1 MADDKIV
8 IQNVDHLISEIV
20 NYAHDKKSFTR
31 ELYEN
36 MAQERYESDRDLRHY
51 MITDFATDRFVG
63 DNDDVIEMY
72 KIGKRLNDIALN
84 CYDPV
89 MIAAMLGM
97 SKNGTAFFAD
107 NVRSKLA
114 PTYLSFLESFI
125 KENPNIEV
133 PVKYKNEFIILNNTA
148 GKKIAIP
155 ENITPEQA
163 LSMPFEECPLSVK
176 ESVVTNVMSAFFD
189 RKVLNNDNGERMPVS
204 VAMKEFWDKA
214 MTEAASILNA
224 AFGDGK
230 FVPENDEQKEIF
242 AHLKEQCKKVS
253 KDQKNKVLDELRQLT
268 VENLIDDDML
278 ELGCGSAFLKFES
291 NYLLKDLTAESFI
304 ANNESRT
311 LSYAETEWGEA
322 SFNRMLDLVYTVDE
336 LKKVKKLGFDPCT
349 EVYIDGK
356 SVLDLP
362 TGETRE
368 VDGNEMFVTYRQ
380 KFEEAKPTNLDYAKL
395 KCDICAA
402 ALSGKRLDICKM
414 KEDAHAENGIK
425 LLPPIA
431 IETDIKD
438 MKKEPVSLLIRIL
451 RFFNIIKDPDK
462 DIQKS
467 NSDKAHIKTQDEIMS
482 KIGYKDLLDGAD
494 NTLIKVRSR
503 EKNEKKAELAAEK
516 SSTLN

>member
-1 MADDKIV
+1 MAGDKIV

-20 NYAHDKKSFTR
+20 NYANDKKSFTK
-31 ELYEN
+31 ELYET

-72 KIGKRLNDIALN
+72 KIGKRLNDMALN
-84 CYDPV
+84 CDEPV
-89 MIAAMLGM
+89 MVAAMLGM

-107 NVRSKLA
+107 DVRSKLA

-155 ENITPEQA
+155 ENVTPEQA

-176 ESVVTNVMSAFFD
+176 QSVVTNVMSAFFD
-189 RKVLNNDNGERMPVS
+189 RRVLNNDNGERMPVS
-204 VAMKEFWDKA
+204 VAMKEFWDNA
-214 MTEAASILNA
+214 MTEATSILNA
-224 AFGDGK
+224 AFGNGE
-230 FVPENDEQKEIF
+230 FVPENSEQQEIF
-242 AHLKEQCKKVS
+242 ARLKEQCKGMQLW
-253 KDQKNKVLDELRQLT
+253 QKEDIYEDIGQLT
-268 VENLIDDDML
+268 VENLIDRFMGL
-278 ELGCGSAFLKFES
+278 PGSNKAYIKFES
-291 NYLLKDLTAESFI
+291 NYLLKDLTAESFV
-304 ANNESRT
+304 AKNESRT

-322 SFNRMLDLVYTVDE
+322 SFNRMIDLVYTADE
-336 LKKVKKLGFDPCT
+336 LKKVKRLGFDPCT

-368 VDGNEMFVTYRQ
+368 VDGVEMFVTYRQ
-380 KFEEAKPTNLDYAKL
+380 KFEEAQPTSLDYAKL

-402 ALSGKRLDICKM
+402 ALSGKRLDICKIE
-414 KEDAHAENGIK
+414 EDAHAENGIQ

-431 IETDIKD
+431 IETDVKD

-451 RFFNIIKDPDK
+451 RFFNIIKDPYK
-462 DIQKS
+462 QIEKS
-467 NSDKAHIKTQDEIMS
+467 NSYMAHIESQNEIEAKM
-482 KIGYKDLLDGAD
+482 GFEDLLDEFED
-494 NTLIKVRSR
+494 TPIKVRSHK
-503 EKNEKKAELAAEK
+503 KNEKKSELTAEK
-516 SSTLN
+516 SSALK